1 VLGYVDPETFVLQ
14 RPGRLLNWINAQSP
28 RPAFVSD
35 LTSVMME
42 SFRNSWTTPTGESLN
57 QTSAKVI
64 FGRIKQFFRSCTSKK
79 WTPEN
84 PLHDHT
90 YPKVKKGNRTGAFS
104 DEQWILIQMMAE
116 NNCTSTHNFDGSER
130 KSDAEY
136 QEAGRLRAFV
146 ELLRWSGMAI
156 SDAIQFRHDLI
167 DKNGAL
173 TYQRQKSKKTA
184 RPGILPAHV
193 LEYLHTVPVGEG
205 TPEQPFL
212 KPKFKRKA
220 STDKWR
226 RRLTQLYKA
235 AGITKIKTEVGAWKA
250 PKAHVLRDTFAIGL
264 IRQNVPI
271 DKVAA
276 ALGDTIKMVQ
286 DHYMPWIKEMETAQN
301 EVTKEANA
309 AQVEKLDAMREMRE
323 KMLAGGRNAHSR

>member
-1 VLGYVDPETFVLQ
+1 
-14 RPGRLLNWINAQSP
+14 
-28 RPAFVSD
+28 
-35 LTSVMME
+35 MME
-42 SFRNSWTTPTGESLN
+42 SFRTSWTTPTGESLN

-64 FGRIKQFFRSCTSKK
+64 FGRIKQFFRYCTSKK

-104 DEQWILIQMMAE
+104 DEQWVLIQMAAE

-130 KSDAEY
+130 KTDAEY
-136 QEAGRLRAFV
+136 QEARRLRAFV

-156 SDAIQFRHDLI
+156 SDAVQFRHDLI
-167 DKNGAL
+167 DRNGAL

-193 LEYLHTVPVGEG
+193 LEYIQTVPLGEG

-226 RRLTQLYKA
+226 RR
-235 AGITKIKTEVGAWKA
+235 
-250 PKAHVLRDTFAIGL
+250 
-264 IRQNVPI
+264 
-271 DKVAA
+271 
-276 ALGDTIKMVQ
+276 
-286 DHYMPWIKEMETAQN
+286 
-301 EVTKEANA
+301 
-309 AQVEKLDAMREMRE
+309 
-323 KMLAGGRNAHSR
+323 